1 MKHEVRIVALLLAM
15 FVVTQ
20 LIGLVVIDSYT
31 EKNVMIEGKNVT
43 IGQKLPEFVQ
53 PPEMSPMEAI
63 IQILVAFAL
72 AIGLFLLLTKFRA
85 ATLITVWFAFVV
97 FTTLTISL
105 NGLLYKALPPVGID
119 LIWIA
124 VIIALPLAFY
134 KIFKRNLIVHN
145 LTELLIYPGLAA
157 IFVPLLKPWSIILL
171 LVIISFYDMWA
182 VWKSTF
188 MVDLAKY
195 QIKNLKIFTGFFV
208 PYIPH
213 KEMEKLEKAKAVK
226 AKAVKAMAKGAKD
239 GIKVSLAL
247 LGGGDV
253 AFPLIFAGV
262 MLRFG
267 GGIIPALLI
276 ILGST
281 LGLLG
286 LFMYS
291 KKGKFYPAMP
301 FITAGALAGW
311 LAGWLMGLL
320 I

>member
-85 ATLITVWFAFVV
+85 ETLITVWFTFVV

-105 NGLLYKALPPVGID
+105 NGLLYKALPPLSID
-119 LIWIA
+119 FIWIA
-124 VIIALPLAFY
+124 VILALPLAFY

-145 LTELLIYPGLAA
+145 MTELMIYPGLAA
-157 IFVPLLKPWSIILL
+157 IFVPLLRPWSIILL
-171 LVIISFYDMWA
+171 LFVISLYDMWA

-188 MVDLAKY
+188 MVNLAKY

-208 PYIPH
+208 PYISQ
-213 KEMEKLEKAKAVK
+213 KERDKLKKVTAVK
-226 AKAVKAMAKGAKD
+226 ARTVKAMAGGAKD

-267 GGIIPALLI
+267 GGLIPALLI

-301 FITAGALAGW
+301 FITAGALVGW
-311 LAGWLMGLL
+311 LAGWLIGLL